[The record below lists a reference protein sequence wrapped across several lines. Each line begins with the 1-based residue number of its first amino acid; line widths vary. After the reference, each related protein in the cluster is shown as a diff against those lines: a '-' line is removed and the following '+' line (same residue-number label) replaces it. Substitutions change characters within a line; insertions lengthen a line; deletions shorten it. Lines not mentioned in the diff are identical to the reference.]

1 MRIKTLEELL
11 AIENW
16 DQDEYEQCLLN
27 LRDTPALCDQ
37 LGNLLMQDSTT
48 PQEDG
53 IFDLISVLSF
63 GAGWL
68 ERFYDIDGDIW
79 EKLYT
84 AVKKLPLN

>member
-1 MRIKTLEELL
+1 MEIKTLEELL

-27 LRDTPALCDQ
+27 LRGNPALCD
-37 LGNLLMQDSTT
+37 LTGTLLMQDSST

-53 IFDLISVLSF
+53 VFDLISVLTF
-63 GAGWL
+63 AAGWFEYFL
-68 ERFYDIDGDIW
+68 DIDGDVW
-79 EKLYT
+79 ERLHA